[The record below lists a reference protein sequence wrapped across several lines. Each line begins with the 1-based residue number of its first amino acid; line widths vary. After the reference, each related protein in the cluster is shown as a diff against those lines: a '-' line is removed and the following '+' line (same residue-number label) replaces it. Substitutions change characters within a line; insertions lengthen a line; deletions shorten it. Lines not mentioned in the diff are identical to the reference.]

1 MAKRKTKN
9 LRGPKSPLEV
19 AANDSVT
26 SETKSQHDYRMTRY
40 AERDFEGG
48 VSLDGIRL
56 ERLACVK
63 ALEGLARTHP
73 KRKTPFLE
81 QYHLMAANAYHAD
94 LLATEGSR
102 SHAFRERIDSLSH
115 AEGALAYQMDVIQK
129 LGRVERE
136 LGADQKSTLDRILI
150 QMPESTMTQI
160 WPDRTHRN
168 KARDLI
174 KAALHNLAILYG
186 LARG

>member
-9 LRGPKSPLEV
+9 LRGPKSPLEL

-26 SETKSQHDYRMTRY
+26 PEAKVQHDYRLTRY

-56 ERLACVK
+56 ERIACVK
-63 ALEGLARTHP
+63 ALEGLARAHP

-102 SHAFRERIDSLSH
+102 SHAFRERIDASSSS
-115 AEGALAYQMDVIQK
+115 EGGLAHRMDVMQK
-129 LGRVERE
+129 LGHVEAE
-136 LGADQKSTLDRILI
+136 LGAKKKAILDRILV
-150 QMPESTMTQI
+150 QLPDNTMTQI

-174 KAALHNLAILYG
+174 KSALHDLAILYG
-186 LARG
+186 LAR